1 MHLMTITLCLSVVLF
16 SCCCRCC
23 VYFQIN
29 TFPYLVTTFCG
40 YHSFEIFGLFIS
52 ANDGRTGETYPKEAL
67 FGYVYKTECSLY
79 VITFSS
85 FTSKWMLFWLWY
97 LCWRYIYFKQLC
109 FESRNFDLALKSGKL
124 NFISVIEQESLYMV
138 NWYWASFVFCW
149 VGNSSSFNKPNQLRM
164 EDITIPQGNI

>member
-1 MHLMTITLCLSVVLF
+1 MVSLSVSSFFSWNLHAYLMINIDKWCRRLIWYLHYVMHLITITLCLFVVLF

-23 VYFQIN
+23 VNFQIN

-40 YHSFEIFGLFIS
+40 YHSFEIFSLFIS

-97 LCWRYIYFKQLC
+97 LCWRYIF
-109 FESRNFDLALKSGKL
+109 
-124 NFISVIEQESLYMV
+124 
-138 NWYWASFVFCW
+138 
-149 VGNSSSFNKPNQLRM
+149 
-164 EDITIPQGNI
+164 